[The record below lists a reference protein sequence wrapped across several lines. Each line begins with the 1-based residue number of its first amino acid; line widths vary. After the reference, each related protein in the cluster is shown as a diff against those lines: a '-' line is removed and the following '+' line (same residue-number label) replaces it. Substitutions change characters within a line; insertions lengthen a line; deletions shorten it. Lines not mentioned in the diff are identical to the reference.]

1 MAHIYVCIYIYLYI
15 YIYICIVYTY
25 TQIRMISVCL
35 LIYLFGRTSGTGN
48 FPRSSTSSLPLPYL
62 DAHPNGSNLYKSSRH
77 IPFWGNWNVPWING
91 WFLGGASPVSTC
103 MSMSIHIIISTI
115 YWLGLARPSEDRAL
129 KTGRWLFSWMRRHE
143 PPAGSGWQIC
153 RKPWL
158 FPSILMAVTIQNILE
173 VDGLGVDSDGW
184 RWVFPDDCISENH
197 QVLCSLR

>member
-1 MAHIYVCIYIYLYI
+1 MAHIYIYIHMHCIYIYTHTYD
-15 YIYICIVYTY
+15 IC
-25 TQIRMISVCL
+25 L
-35 LIYLFGRTSGTGN
+35 FAYLPIWENLRHWKLPKVF
-48 FPRSSTSSLPLPYL
+48 TSSLPLPYL

-158 FPSILMAVTIQNILE
+158 FPSISMGLELLLSRTSWRLM
-173 VDGLGVDSDGW
+173 G
-184 RWVFPDDCISENH
+184 
-197 QVLCSLR
+197 